1 VLEELPGLGV
11 GRGGQEEPLTTLKTF
26 RVSPLLPPGPIEAF
40 GYRAFQGFFRLALR
54 TVWHMSLADVRDL
67 PEGPVIVAANHRSF
81 LDPLVMG
88 SAVERRVT
96 FMMTAR
102 YYDLP
107 ALNAFFRM
115 SRCIVVDDL
124 ADKTMATLRDSLE
137 VLEAGHVLGIFPEGH
152 ISPDGRMR
160 PAQPGMAWL
169 ARRSG
174 APVFPMWL
182 GGTREA
188 LAKGDR
194 RLHASRVVVR
204 MGAPRRADDFGRG
217 RQAEAA
223 LTRAIEQDIARLGD
237 VPLPPAAE

>member
-1 VLEELPGLGV
+1 M
-11 GRGGQEEPLTTLKTF
+11 RSF
-26 RVSPLLPPGPIEAF
+26 RVSPLLPPGPAEAF
-40 GYRAFQGFFRLALR
+40 GYRACQGLFRLLLR

-88 SAVERRVT
+88 SAVDRRVT

-102 YYDLP
+102 YYDRP

-115 SRCIVVDDL
+115 SRCIVVDEQADMKL
-124 ADKTMATLRDSLE
+124 ALRDALA

-160 PAQPGMAWL
+160 AAQPGMAWL

-188 LAKGDR
+188 LARGDR

-204 MGAPRRADDFGRG
+204 MGALRRADDFGRG
-217 RQAEAA
+217 RDAEAG
-223 LTRAIEQDIARLGD
+223 LTRAIVHDIARLGG
-237 VPLPPAAE
+237 VPAPALAE